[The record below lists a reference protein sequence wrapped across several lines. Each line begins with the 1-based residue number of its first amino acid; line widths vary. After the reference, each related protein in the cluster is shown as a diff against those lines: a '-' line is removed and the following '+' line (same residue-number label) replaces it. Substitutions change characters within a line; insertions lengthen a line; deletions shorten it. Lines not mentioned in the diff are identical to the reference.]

1 MLWLTARMMM
11 FVASRKQLY
20 QLLSDLMTPTREVV
34 QAGVDVAVA
43 QALDVVR
50 RPETDHL
57 EALSA
62 L

>member
-1 MLWLTARMMM
+1 MMM

-20 QLLSDLMTPTREVV
+20 QLPSDLTTPTHEVV

-43 QALDVVR
+43 QAPDVAR

-57 EALSA
+57 EARSA
-62 L
+62 S